1 MKETNASGF
10 FFDFVETV
18 LAIALG
24 SFVLFYFI
32 LGDRFFL
39 AQQIVK
45 AVTPLSIFLIIF
57 LIKTRINRRKIK
69 KLKKDDKFD
78 EIFVELTAEDKRRDF
93 YIIVIAVI
101 SVILLPLLTDRIIYG
116 EDLAQSFSIL
126 LLLFLWHSY
135 MFRKRDH
142 GEAMYVNKI
151 DKARDEIFIFV
162 IPVVALLAPLMIVN
176 VDLIDILQ
184 AMISYGIVYLW
195 RNYMYRQAINR

>member
-184 AMISYGIVYLW
+184 AIISYGIVYLW
-195 RNYMYRQAINR
+195 RNYMYRHAINR

>member
-195 RNYMYRQAINR
+195 RNYMYRHAINR